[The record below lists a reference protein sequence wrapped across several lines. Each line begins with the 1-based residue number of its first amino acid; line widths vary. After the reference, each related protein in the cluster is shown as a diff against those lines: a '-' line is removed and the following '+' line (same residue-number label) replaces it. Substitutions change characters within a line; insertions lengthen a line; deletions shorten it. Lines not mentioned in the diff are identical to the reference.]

1 MNVSELA
8 SRFPNAVRAE
18 APDAGFVAPASIP
31 EYLDRLRRA
40 LAGADPALVQ
50 DALYD
55 AEEYLRSELA
65 EHPGRSEA
73 EVIAAVA
80 GSYGAPDE
88 VADIY
93 RDTEVTVQTALRV
106 PKPPPRKS
114 LLGRFFGVAAEPRTY
129 AALFYMLLSLAT
141 GIFYFTWV
149 VTGASLSAGLA
160 VLIIGIPFVILFL
173 GSVRVLSL
181 VEGRLVEVMLGE
193 RMPRRPLY
201 SGRGKPWLE
210 RIKDMFVDPRTW
222 GTLLYM
228 LLMLPLGITYFTL
241 AVTLLALSLAFV
253 ATPLLVWFGG
263 ATNDLHEW
271 NFLKFNGY
279 DVSTSLQGWELV
291 LLFVAGVVLLFV
303 TMHVGRGIGCL
314 HGQLAKQLLV
324 KSTGGA

>member
-1 MNVSELA
+1 MNLHQFPADPAA
-8 SRFPNAVRAE
+8 SMG
-18 APDAGFVAPASIP
+18 APPTSIGD
-31 EYLDRLRRA
+31 YLQRLRRA
-40 LAGADPALVQ
+40 LEGADPALVQ

-65 EHPGRSEA
+65 ENPGKSEA
-73 EVIAAVA
+73 AIIAAVS

-93 RDTEVTVQTALRV
+93 RNTEATVQTALRA
-106 PKPPPRKS
+106 PPPPKRRS
-114 LLGRFFGVAAEPRTY
+114 MLGRFFGVAAEPRTY

-160 VLIIGIPFVILFL
+160 ILIIGIPFVILFL

-201 SGRGKPWLE
+201 SGRGKPWLQ
-210 RIKDMFVDPRTW
+210 RIADMFTDPRTW

-228 LLMLPLGITYFTL
+228 LAMLPLGVAYFTI
-241 AVTLLALSLAFV
+241 AVALLSLSLSLIVAPVLAAFGETT
-253 ATPLLVWFGG
+253 AAIGLDWQLLGID
-263 ATNDLHEW
+263 TNGFTTTAEPWMLP
-271 NFLKFNGY
+271 
-279 DVSTSLQGWELV
+279 V
-291 LLFVAGVVLLFV
+291 LFVAGFLLLFV
-303 TMHVGRGIGCL
+303 TMHVARGIGKL
-314 HGQLAKQLLV
+314 HGQLAKHLLV
-324 KSTGGA
+324 KSAQHG